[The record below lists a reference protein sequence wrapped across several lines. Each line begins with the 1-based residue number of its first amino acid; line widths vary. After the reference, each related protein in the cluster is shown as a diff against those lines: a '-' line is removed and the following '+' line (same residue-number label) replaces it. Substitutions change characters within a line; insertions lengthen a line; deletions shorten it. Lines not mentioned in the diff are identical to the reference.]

1 MLALSPAWE
10 KCAYFREGRMRDRK
24 KQRELRK
31 AKEEK
36 LEKRDF
42 CGILDPTPYDAVRNI
57 IRQERKAVPA

>member
-1 MLALSPAWE
+1 
-10 KCAYFREGRMRDRK
+10 MRDRK

-57 IRQERKAVPA
+57 IRQERRVATA